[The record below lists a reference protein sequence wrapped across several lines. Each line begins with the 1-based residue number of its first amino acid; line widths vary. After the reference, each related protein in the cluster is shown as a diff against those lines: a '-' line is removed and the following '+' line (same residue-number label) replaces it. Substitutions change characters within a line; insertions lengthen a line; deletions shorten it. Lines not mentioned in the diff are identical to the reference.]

1 MSTLGLL
8 IHDVAR
14 LLKGEFERRASG
26 SRLTLQQWR
35 VLAKLAKSDG
45 MTQRA
50 LGLAVEAS
58 PMTVSDVLDRLE
70 KEGLVRREADP
81 ADSRAK
87 LVWITPEADPIVA
100 EMRRV
105 ADEVY
110 DAAMAGLGASD
121 RRAVINGLERIAA
134 NLAGPR
140 NDKRD
145 ETS

>member
-14 LLKGEFERRASG
+14 LLKGEFERRARG

-45 MTQRA
+45 LTQRA
-50 LGLAVEAS
+50 LGIAVEAS

-87 LVWITPEADPIVA
+87 LVWITPEADPIVG
-100 EMRRV
+100 EMRCV
-105 ADEVY
+105 AEEVY
-110 DAAMAGLGASD
+110 DAAMAGLGDAD

-134 NLAGPR
+134 NLGAA
-140 NDKRD
+140 RD
-145 ETS
+145 DSKDSMS